1 MKSTGSTDSNS
12 IIGQFGVGFYSS
24 FMVSDSVS
32 VESISAATSSSSSNV
47 WESDGTGTYKIK
59 ESTRS
64 ENIKSRGFHSF
75 IHSLLSFVF
84 IIIMIIF
91 IIRFMYHNE
100 IKR

>member
-1 MKSTGSTDSNS
+1 LKSTGSTDSNS

-32 VESISAATSSSSSNV
+32 VESISAATSSSSSNI

-75 IHSLLSFVF
+75 I
-84 IIIMIIF
+84 IIIRHYYYYYVYF
-91 IIRFMYHNE
+91 YY
-100 IKR
+100 